1 MQRREWLLAS
11 VSVLLGSATLGG
23 CAGINAVPAEAAR
36 SALAPTGRLRLGF
49 LATPLYATRHPTTG
63 ELSGIAVDLGRELA
77 ARLGVPLEPVV
88 HNGVAALMAGARPG
102 SVGEWDVV
110 LTGITAERAMT
121 LDFSAPYLQVEW
133 GYLVGAGA
141 AVTDAAAVDRVG
153 VRVGIVERTF
163 ADAALPGRLARA
175 TLVRVSS
182 IAALQALLDDG
193 RADVVVA
200 TKATLFAAARDRP
213 GARVLDGGVLVE
225 PVGMAVPKG
234 RDAAASRY
242 VSAFVEQAK
251 AQGLV
256 TAAIERARLQGVS
269 AAPLG

>member
-1 MQRREWLLAS
+1 MQRREWLLAF
-11 VSVLLGSATLGG
+11 VSGLLGSAALGG
-23 CAGINAVPAEAAR
+23 CASVDATPSAAGR
-36 SALAPTGRLRLGF
+36 SALAPTGRLRVGF
-49 LATPLYATRHPTTG
+49 LASPLYATRHPTSG
-63 ELSGIAVDLGRELA
+63 ELAGVAVDLGRELA
-77 ARLGVPLEPVV
+77 ARLGVPMEPVV
-88 HNGVAALMAGARPG
+88 HNGVATLMAGARPG
-102 SVGEWDVV
+102 SPGEWDVV
-110 LTGITAERAMT
+110 LTGITAERAAT
-121 LDFSAPYLQVEW
+121 LDFSAPYLQIEW

-141 AVTDAAAVDRVG
+141 AVADAAAVDSIG

-163 ADAALPGRLARA
+163 ADAALPARLARA
-175 TLVRVSS
+175 TLVRVGS

-200 TKATLFAAARDRP
+200 TKATLFAAARDRL
-213 GARVLDGGVLVE
+213 GARVLDGTVLVE

-256 TAAIERARLQGVS
+256 AAAIERARLQGVS
-269 AAPLG
+269 VAPLG